1 MRRIAILDHTNHE
14 LLVEDINEEILE
26 RQYGGEE
33 ELYIEDNYDL
43 KEYSW
48 EWIIDTCYF
57 PEMDKDPIE
66 IIFEQ
71 MIQS

>member
-26 RQYGGEE
+26 GQYGGDE
-33 ELYIEDNYDL
+33 ELYIEENYDL
-43 KEYSW
+43 KEYAW

-66 IIFEQ
+66 INFEQ

>member
-26 RQYGGEE
+26 GQYGGEE

-43 KEYSW
+43 KEYAW
-48 EWIIDTCYF
+48 EWVTDTYYF

-66 IIFEQ
+66 INFEQ